1 MDYRVGGME
10 KVKEKLKIMLK
21 DLDNLRSKNILIL
34 TVGLMLITLF
44 LSMIIILLLFINL
57 PNIVILSSFLATLF
71 GALLSMFVG
80 IYSEEIKSEIKVME
94 LKQAILLELKYV
106 LISLIENFTQFCGIY
121 FVVIRLLKFDLKWLR
136 ELTEKYREYFPD
148 YLMNE
153 IKVCMSVYESLE
165 KLTQEDIEKNI
176 KVEFLKE
183 YIKEMRLR
191 SLCHTMENVQHYF
204 EKGKS
209 KYEESKSSIK
219 PIYMAL
225 LSSILSSAL
234 DKLSASDKY
243 FTENILS
250 IWYEINELN
259 KEIEVL
265 KESSQM
271 NPELISYI
279 LRRIERIAIKIDEIL
294 DP

>member
-1 MDYRVGGME
+1 MDYRFGKMK
-10 KVKEKLKIMLK
+10 KVKKKVKIVLRDLAEGIK
-21 DLDNLRSKNILIL
+21 DLIIATGIVFIILIY
-34 TVGLMLITLF
+34 LIIF
-44 LSMIIILLLFINL
+44 LLLEEVPKLQSFAK
-57 PNIVILSSFLATLF
+57 ILENSFS
-71 GALLSMFVG
+71 LLLGLIFG
-80 IYSEEIKSEIKVME
+80 IYLENIKSRMKVRE
-94 LKQAILLELKYV
+94 LKSAIISELRYI
-106 LISLIENFTQFCGIY
+106 LISLIENFTRFYGIY
-121 FVVIRLLKFDLKWLR
+121 FVVIRLLEFDLKWLR
-136 ELTEKYREYFPD
+136 ELTEKYRKYFPD

-153 IKVCMSVYESLE
+153 IKVCMSVYENLE

-176 KVEFLKE
+176 KIEFLKE

-191 SLCHTMENVQHYF
+191 SQCLTMEGVQHYF
-204 EKGKS
+204 EKEKS

-225 LSSILSSAL
+225 LSSILSSAI
-234 DKLSASDKY
+234 DKLSASDKD

-271 NPELISYI
+271 NPELISSI
-279 LRRIERIAIKIDEIL
+279 LGRIERIAIKIDEIL

>member
-1 MDYRVGGME
+1 MDYRIGKMK
-10 KVKEKLKIMLK
+10 KVKKKVKIVLRGLAEGIN
-21 DLDNLRSKNILIL
+21 DLIVATGIVFIILIY
-34 TVGLMLITLF
+34 LIIF
-44 LSMIIILLLFINL
+44 LLLEEVPKLQSFAKILENSFNL
-57 PNIVILSSFLATLF
+57 LLGLLF
-71 GALLSMFVG
+71 G
-80 IYSEEIKSEIKVME
+80 IYLENIKSRMKVRE
-94 LKQAILLELKYV
+94 LKSAIISELKYI
-106 LISLIENFTQFCGIY
+106 LISLIENFTRFCGIY

-136 ELTEKYREYFPD
+136 ELTEKYEEYFTDYD

-153 IKVCMSVYESLE
+153 IETCMFVCENLE
-165 KLTQEDIEKNI
+165 ELTQEDIEKNI
-176 KVEFLKE
+176 KIEFLKE

-191 SLCHTMENVQHYF
+191 SQCSTMEGVQHYF
-204 EKGKS
+204 EKEKS

-225 LSSILSSAL
+225 LSPILSSAL
-234 DKLSASDKY
+234 DKLSASDKD

-265 KESSQM
+265 KESSQL
-271 NPELISYI
+271 NPKLISSI
-279 LRRIERIAIKIDEIL
+279 LRRTERIAIKIDEIL

>member
-1 MDYRVGGME
+1 MDYRVG
-10 KVKEKLKIMLK
+10 KVKNLKIKLKNLA
-21 DLDNLRSKNILIL
+21 DNTPILIL
-34 TVGLMLITLF
+34 LYIIFGTWILQPLSPSLRDIVLITVFSNF
-44 LSMIIILLLFINL
+44 LGLLF
-57 PNIVILSSFLATLF
+57 
-71 GALLSMFVG
+71 G
-80 IYSEEIKSEIKVME
+80 IYLEEIKSRRKIRE
-94 LKQAILLELKYV
+94 LKPAILLELRCI
-106 LISLIENFTQFCGIY
+106 LISLIENFARFYVAY
-121 FVVIRLLKFDLKWLR
+121 FSVIKLFKFDLKWFY
-136 ELTEKYREYFPD
+136 ELTEKYGKHFTD

-153 IKVCMSVYESLE
+153 IKVCIAIYENFG
-165 KLTQEDIEKNI
+165 KLKQEDIEREI
-176 KVEFLKE
+176 RFLEK
-183 YIKEMRLR
+183 YIEELQLR
-191 SLCHTMENVQHYF
+191 SQCPTMEGVQHYF
-204 EKGKS
+204 EKEKS
-209 KYEESKSSIK
+209 KYEESKSIIK

-234 DKLSASDKY
+234 DKLSASDKD